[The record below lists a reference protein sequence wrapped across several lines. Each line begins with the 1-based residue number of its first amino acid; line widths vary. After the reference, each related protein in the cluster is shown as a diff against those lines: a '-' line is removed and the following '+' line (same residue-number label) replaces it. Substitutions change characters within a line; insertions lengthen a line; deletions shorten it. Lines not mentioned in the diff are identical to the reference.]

1 MDRAR
6 GAFCA
11 ARSRRCVG
19 RGIACVLPH
28 LAEGLQSDLSQWTG
42 NLHRRVRWA
51 LSDLFVVRMLSV
63 QRSRSTLPGQHKGPD
78 RDREGQEGDR
88 CGPPHWMR
96 PELRRKALRLERR
109 SRETLIAFWVLA
121 PFRVTCLHMRELR
134 RQVRAAFTLINGGLD
149 GQKCRRCKTSAAGVS
164 GPDAQAGRRRLA
176 HVQCLAFPPGGGST
190 ARRRGGSEIDPAAG
204 RYYATSDR

>member
-11 ARSRRCVG
+11 ARSRGCVG

-28 LAEGLQSDLSQWTG
+28 LAEGLQPDLSQWTG

-51 LSDLFVVRMLSV
+51 LSDLFVVRVLSV

-96 PELRRKALRLERR
+96 PELRRKALRLESAFRFKRIGMRYRFLALVAFSAANRRPAPIKSGPGFRRKMLRRR
-109 SRETLIAFWVLA
+109 SRETLIAFWVPA
-121 PFRVTCLHMRELR
+121 PFRVTCLIWGI
-134 RQVRAAFTLINGGLD
+134 A
-149 GQKCRRCKTSAAGVS
+149 AAGALS
-164 GPDAQAGRRRLA
+164 R
-176 HVQCLAFPPGGGST
+176 
-190 ARRRGGSEIDPAAG
+190 
-204 RYYATSDR
+204 